1 MKRSSTERKSIEAAV
16 TPLAARNRH
25 RWHRMLVRWVLP
37 QVLTLVSKE
46 PTSSTQS
53 PIRIQNG
60 HNHVGV
66 STRLIAAR
74 AGLSSRRTA
83 HSHTIDLDMQR

>member
-25 RWHRMLVRWVLP
+25 RWHGMLVRWVLP

-46 PTSSTQS
+46 LTSSTQS
-53 PIRIQNG
+53 PIQNPNG
-60 HNHVGV
+60 HNHVGGP
-66 STRLIAAR
+66 R
-74 AGLSSRRTA
+74 G
-83 HSHTIDLDMQR
+83 